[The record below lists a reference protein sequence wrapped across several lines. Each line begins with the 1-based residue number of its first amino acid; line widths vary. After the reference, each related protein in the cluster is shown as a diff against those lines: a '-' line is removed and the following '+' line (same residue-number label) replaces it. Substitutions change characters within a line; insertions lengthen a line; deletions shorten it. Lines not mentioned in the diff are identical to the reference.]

1 MIPNWFEFILIIF
14 NLFFGSGFLRL
25 VWLRKQQNEDN
36 ALSITLQAAQAQNE
50 DYWLMQKQEKS
61 RLATLEQEFLKFSG
75 VAIQIT
81 SFQSQIAVL
90 KQQVK
95 TLENEREES
104 LLKSNLIKK
113 AHDDEI
119 LKIRKEFEKRAN
131 KQQETIDAQTEQLNI
146 QKMVINNQ
154 AELLAKQAKEIST
167 LKSVLK
173 KYTQKITSLLPH
185 DNDEAIKL
193 IDELNSIFS

>member
-50 DYWLMQKQEKS
+50 DYRLMRKQEKS
-61 RLATLEQEFLKFSG
+61 RLATLEKEFLKFSG

-185 DNDEAIKL
+185 DTDILKTFYA
-193 IDELNSIFS
+193 

>member
-61 RLATLEQEFLKFSG
+61 RLATLEKEFLKFSG

-119 LKIRKEFEKRAN
+119 SKIRKEFENRVN
-131 KQQETIDAQTEQLNI
+131 KQQETIDAQTKQLNV
-146 QKMVINNQ
+146 QKMIINNQ
-154 AELLAKQAKEIST
+154 ADLLAKQAKEIST

>member
-119 LKIRKEFEKRAN
+119 SKIRKEFENRVN
-131 KQQETIDAQTEQLNI
+131 KQQETIDAQTKQLNV
-146 QKMVINNQ
+146 QKMIINNQ
-154 AELLAKQAKEIST
+154 ADLLAKQAKEIST

-185 DNDEAIKL
+185 DND
-193 IDELNSIFS
+193 